1 MGRARMWPVP
11 HRPRP
16 QPQRCHYP
24 ALALGAALREAPLPR
39 SRAAVERSASLA
51 PTLAHGHI
59 NSGLEE
65 EDEVEEEV
73 PLAIETEGARA
84 RYIEYKQGH

>member
-1 MGRARMWPVP
+1 MPGLIVPGRVGPVPGRAG
-11 HRPRP
+11 
-16 QPQRCHYP
+16 
-24 ALALGAALREAPLPR
+24 LGPLNNYIREAPLPR

-51 PTLAHGHI
+51 PTLALGHI

-84 RYIEYKQGH
+84 RYIEFKQGH